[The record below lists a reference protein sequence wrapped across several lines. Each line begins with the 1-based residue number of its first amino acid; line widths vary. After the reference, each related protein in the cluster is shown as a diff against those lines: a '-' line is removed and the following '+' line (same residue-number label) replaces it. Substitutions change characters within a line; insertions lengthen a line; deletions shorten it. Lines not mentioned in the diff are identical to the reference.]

1 MKHRVPTVET
11 GERWIEAGIAAEQ
24 STGEREETVAQARV
38 RVALRLV
45 RGGAGSSLLG
55 LGVLMLVLPGPGW
68 LVIGLGLAVLAR
80 DVAWAERALERVRS
94 RLPAD
99 ADGNVSRASV
109 ATAILV
115 ALATIAISIA
125 WITR

>member
-1 MKHRVPTVET
+1 MKHPVPTVET
-11 GERWIEAGIAAEQ
+11 GGRWIEAGIAAEQ

-45 RGGAGSSLLG
+45 RVGSGSSLLG

-99 ADGNVSRASV
+99 ADGKVSRASV
-109 ATAILV
+109 VTAIVV
-115 ALATIAISIA
+115 ALAAIAISLA
-125 WITR
+125 WLTR

>member
-1 MKHRVPTVET
+1 MKPPVPKVET
-11 GERWIEAGIAAEQ
+11 SDRWIEAGIAAEQ
-24 STGEREETVAQARV
+24 STGEREETVAQARA
-38 RVALRLV
+38 RVALRLLRV
-45 RGGAGSSLLG
+45 GAGSSLLG

-99 ADGNVSRASV
+99 ADGKVSRAGI
-109 ATAILV
+109 ATAIVV
-115 ALATIAISIA
+115 ALAAVAISIA
-125 WITR
+125 WLTR